1 MMMKLSEIRTKYPQ
15 YDDLSDQQLADAL
28 HKKYPQLSK
37 TDLYKRI
44 GFKVTTQKPTA
55 SKPLDLK
62 KVATNIPES
71 LWRRVGIV
79 SHSPCLDMHLSSHTL
94 MRC

>member
-37 TDLYKRI
+37 TDFYKRI
-44 GFKVTTQKPTA
+44 GFKVTTQKEGDKGRLALYPPYSSPA
-55 SKPLDLK
+55 YLFKP
-62 KVATNIPES
+62 
-71 LWRRVGIV
+71 
-79 SHSPCLDMHLSSHTL
+79 SHSKNF
-94 MRC
+94 

>member
-37 TDLYKRI
+37 TDFYKRI
-44 GFKVTTQKPTA
+44 GFKVATQKPTA
-55 SKPLDLK
+55 SKPLD
-62 KVATNIPES
+62 V
-71 LWRRVGIV
+71 
-79 SHSPCLDMHLSSHTL
+79 
-94 MRC
+94 

>member
-44 GFKVTTQKPTA
+44 GRFPSTEHHKQKTKV
-55 SKPLDLK
+55 LLYRY
-62 KVATNIPES
+62 NN
-71 LWRRVGIV
+71 
-79 SHSPCLDMHLSSHTL
+79 SSYDN
-94 MRC
+94 